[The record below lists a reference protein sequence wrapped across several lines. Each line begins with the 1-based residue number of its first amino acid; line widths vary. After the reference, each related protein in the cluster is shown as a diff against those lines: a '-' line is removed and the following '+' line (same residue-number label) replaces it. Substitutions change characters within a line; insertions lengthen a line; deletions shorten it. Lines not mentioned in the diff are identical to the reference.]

1 MKTKTLIAAALATS
15 FCLSAPAMA
24 KHGHKK
30 ADKLVQ
36 GTYTVSA
43 GSVETFDI
51 SSSATTLEQLGSF
64 DITLENT
71 DWDSLPGSQKKNI
84 KKTVHIKGKL
94 KGTID
99 LTNLYTVGPVVS
111 HVMVDDERSFVLR
124 SANDVFFPQS
134 GDLACSEGAPMQIL
148 EYVNIESATGEYS
161 NLLGGSIALQGVVN
175 NCPGME
181 DFGKYDLTIIPGES
195 TLIFQ

>member
-30 ADKLVQ
+30 ADKIIQ
-36 GTYTVSA
+36 GTYTVSS
-43 GSVETFDI
+43 GTVETFDI
-51 SSSATTLEQLGSF
+51 SSSLTMLEQLGSF
-64 DITLENT
+64 DIILVNT
-71 DWDSLPGSQKKNI
+71 DWHTLSGRQKDNI
-84 KKTVHIKGKL
+84 RKTVHIKGTV

-99 LTNLYTVGPVVS
+99 LANLYTVGPVVS
-111 HVMVDDERSFVLR
+111 HVIVDDERSFVLR

-134 GDLACSEGAPMQIL
+134 GDLTCSEGEPMQIL

-181 DFGKYDLTIIPGES
+181 NFGKYDLTIIPGES